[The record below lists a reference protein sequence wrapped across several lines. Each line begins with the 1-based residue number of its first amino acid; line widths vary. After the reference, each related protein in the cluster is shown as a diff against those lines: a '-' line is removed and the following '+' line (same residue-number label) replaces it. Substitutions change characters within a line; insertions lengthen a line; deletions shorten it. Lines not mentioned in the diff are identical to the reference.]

1 VIYGCDNYFGLF
13 HGRYATLL
21 SRTEFL
27 ESKYVDRAVKT
38 MRKFEYDTSFWWVN
52 TGSECNFEAD
62 KSYDQK
68 MIDAFEFEPE
78 WSWYNENS
86 EKTLRVK

>member
-1 VIYGCDNYFGLF
+1 
-13 HGRYATLL
+13 
-21 SRTEFL
+21 
-27 ESKYVDRAVKT
+27 